1 MAERGE
7 PKNLAD
13 DVEDIKR
20 IKNITVLMDVLVRTV
35 DSCEKAALM
44 YQKLGEELSKIRKKR
59 LNKKKRSY
67 NCLTK
72 KKKIEQMLEEKRLN
86 NTI

>member
-1 MAERGE
+1 MAERRE

-44 YQKLGEELSKIRKKR
+44 YQKLGEELSKIRKK
-59 LNKKKRSY
+59 KVKQE
-67 NCLTK
+67 
-72 KKKIEQMLEEKRLN
+72 KKIIQLLDEEEED
-86 NTI
+86 

>member
-20 IKNITVLMDVLVRTV
+20 IKNIIALMEPLVGTV
-35 DSCEKAALM
+35 DSCEEAALM
-44 YQKLGEELSKIRKKR
+44 YQILGEELSKIRTT
-59 LNKKKRSY
+59 LNKE
-67 NCLTK
+67 
-72 KKKIEQMLEEKRLN
+72 KIIQLLEEKD
-86 NTI
+86 